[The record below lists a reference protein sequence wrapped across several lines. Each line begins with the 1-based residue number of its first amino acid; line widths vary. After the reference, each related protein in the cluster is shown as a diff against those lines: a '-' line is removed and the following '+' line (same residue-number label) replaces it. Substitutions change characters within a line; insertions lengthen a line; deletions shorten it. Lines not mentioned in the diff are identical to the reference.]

1 MKNGFD
7 KEGFMNWLRE
17 EFPGVIDAHWNYD
30 LVENIID
37 YAVDQK
43 NTSDDELVIFLLS
56 MFSEIE
62 YAEIEKFVKKI

>member
-17 EFPGVIDAHWNYD
+17 EFLGVIDAHWNYD